1 MEAELHARSTCNRM
15 LSLTAAASAA
25 SAEVPSLRE
34 VELHPRTVV
43 SDLFFFLEC
52 LSFLFYF
59 NYKYFQV
66 QFFFLNQ
73 NLYVF
78 TFCLPHIQEL
88 RGEEGQVQHGS
99 VVVAS
104 TDMSLLHDTRTMNTE
119 LSARVSG
126 ELILYPNVP
135 AATDVAVSAL
145 PPSQCED
152 VPRHT
157 AAVSLRYT
165 SYLTFCLNSLC

>member
-1 MEAELHARSTCNRM
+1 MFVIFVLLQLQIFS
-15 LSLTAAASAA
+15 SS
-25 SAEVPSLRE
+25 V
-34 VELHPRTVV
+34 
-43 SDLFFFLEC
+43 
-52 LSFLFYF
+52 
-59 NYKYFQV
+59 
-66 QFFFLNQ
+66 FFLNQ

-99 VVVAS
+99 VVAAS

-119 LSARVSG
+119 LSARVLG
-126 ELILYPNVP
+126 ERILYPNVP
-135 AATDVAVSAL
+135 AWTVVAASAL

>member
-43 SDLFFFLEC
+43 SDLFMFFKMFVIFVL
-52 LSFLFYF
+52 LQLQIFSSP
-59 NYKYFQV
+59 
-66 QFFFLNQ
+66 FFFFNP

-99 VVVAS
+99 VVAAS
-104 TDMSLLHDTRTMNTE
+104 TDVSLLHDTRTMNTE
-119 LSARVSG
+119 LSR
-126 ELILYPNVP
+126 ILNQNGP
-135 AATDVAVSAL
+135 AWTVVAASAL
-145 PPSQCED
+145 PPSQCEY

-157 AAVSLRYT
+157 AVR
-165 SYLTFCLNSLC
+165 